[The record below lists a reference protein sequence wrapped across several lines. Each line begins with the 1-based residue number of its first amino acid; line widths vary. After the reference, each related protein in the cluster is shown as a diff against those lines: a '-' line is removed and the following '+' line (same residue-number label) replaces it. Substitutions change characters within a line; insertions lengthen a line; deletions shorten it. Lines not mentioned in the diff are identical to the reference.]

1 MRSQAPSYDE
11 RVTADTTPG
20 TRRPV
25 VLIAEELSPATIA
38 ALGPDYEVRE
48 VDGTDRPALLAA
60 VADADA
66 LLVRSAT
73 QVDAEVFA
81 AAKGLRVVAR
91 AGVGLDNVD
100 VKAATQAGVM
110 VVNAPQSNIVSA
122 AELAVGLLLAAAR
135 NIAPANSAL
144 KQGEWKRSKYSGV
157 ELYEKTAGI
166 VGLGRI
172 GALVAQR
179 LSAFGM
185 NVVAYDPFV
194 AAGRAAQ
201 MGVRLVSLDELLRT
215 SDVISVHL
223 PKTAETV
230 GIIGTEQLATVKPSL
245 ILVNAAR
252 GGIVDEAA
260 LHSALKEGRVAAAGV
275 DVYAKE
281 PCTDS
286 PLFELENVVAT
297 PHLGAS
303 TDEAQEKAGVSVARS
318 VRLAL
323 AGDLVP
329 DAVNVQG
336 GVIAEDVRP
345 GIPLAE
351 HLGRFLTA
359 VAAAVPAQLDIE
371 VRGEIAAHDVRV
383 LELAALKGLFTD
395 VVEDPVSYV
404 NAPVLAADR
413 GVQVSLRTD
422 AESPD
427 YRNLVAL
434 RGTLSDGTQVSVAGT
449 LTGTRHVEKIVE
461 IDGFDVEVA
470 LSEHMAV
477 FRYEDR
483 PGIVGTV
490 GRVLGEA
497 GVNIAGM
504 QVSRDRRGGH
514 ALVAM
519 TVDSAIPAG
528 VLDDLA
534 HEIGAEKA
542 RQVDLGE

>member
-1 MRSQAPSYDE
+1 
-11 RVTADTTPG
+11 VTK
-20 TRRPV
+20 PV
-25 VLIAEELSPATIA
+25 VLIAEELSPATID
-38 ALGPDYEVRE
+38 ALGPDFEVRHC
-48 VDGTDRPALLAA
+48 DGADRADLLGA
-60 VADADA
+60 VVGVDA

-73 QVDAEVFA
+73 KVDAEVLA
-81 AAKGLRVVAR
+81 AARGLKVVAR

-135 NIAPANSAL
+135 NIAPANAAL

-185 NVVAYDPFV
+185 NVIAYDPFV

-201 MGVRLVSLDELLRT
+201 MGVRLVSLEELLRT
-215 SDVISVHL
+215 SDAISVHL

-230 GIIGTEQLATVKPSL
+230 GIIGHDELATVKPSL

-260 LHSALKEGRVAAAGV
+260 LAAAIKEGRVAGAGL
-275 DVYAKE
+275 DVYATE

-286 PLFELENVVAT
+286 PLFEFESVVAT

-323 AGDLVP
+323 AGELVP

-336 GVIAEDVRP
+336 GIIAEEVRP

-351 HLGRFLTA
+351 KLGRFFTA
-359 VAAAVPAQLDIE
+359 LAGTVPTQLDIE
-371 VRGEIAAHDVRV
+371 VRGEITAHDVRV

-395 VVEDPVSYV
+395 VIEDPVSYV
-404 NAPVLAADR
+404 NAPVLASDR
-413 GVQVSLRTD
+413 GVGVSMHTD

-427 YRNLVAL
+427 YRNLLTL
-434 RGTLSDGTQVSVAGT
+434 RGTLADGTQVSVSGT
-449 LTGTRHVEKIVE
+449 LTGQRQVAKLVEV
-461 IDGFDVEVA
+461 DGFDIEVTLA
-470 LSEHMAV
+470 EHMAV
-477 FRYEDR
+477 FRYDDR
-483 PGIVGTV
+483 PGIVGQV
-490 GRVLGEA
+490 GRILGEA

-504 QVSRDRRGGH
+504 QVSRDRKGGH

-519 TVDSAIPAG
+519 TVDGAIPSG
-528 VLDDLA
+528 VLDEIVT
-534 HEIGAEKA
+534 EIGAATA
-542 RQVDLGE
+542 RQVDLTE

>member
-1 MRSQAPSYDE
+1 
-11 RVTADTTPG
+11 VTK
-20 TRRPV
+20 PV
-25 VLIAEELSPATIA
+25 VLIAEELSPATID
-38 ALGPDYEVRE
+38 ALGPDFEVRHC
-48 VDGTDRPALLAA
+48 DGADRSVLLPA
-60 VADADA
+60 VADVDA
-66 LLVRSAT
+66 ILIRSAT
-73 QVDAEVFA
+73 KIDAEVLA
-81 AAKGLRVVAR
+81 AARRLKVVAR

-100 VKAATQAGVM
+100 VRAATKAGVM

-135 NIAPANSAL
+135 HIPAATASL
-144 KQGEWKRSKYSGV
+144 KNGEWKRTKFTGV

-185 NVVAYDPFV
+185 HVIAFDPFI

-201 MGVRLVSLDELLRT
+201 MGVRLVSLDELLRS
-215 SDVISVHL
+215 SDVITVHL
-223 PKTAETV
+223 PKTPETV
-230 GIIGTEQLATVKPSL
+230 GLIGDDQLAIVKPSV

-252 GGIVDEAA
+252 GGIVDEHA
-260 LHSALKEGRVAAAGV
+260 LHAALKEGRVAAAGL
-275 DVYAKE
+275 DVFETE

-286 PLFELENVVAT
+286 PLFDFDSVVAT

-303 TDEAQEKAGVSVARS
+303 TDEAQEKAGVAVARS

-323 AGDLVP
+323 AGELVP

-351 HLGRFLTA
+351 KLGRFFTA
-359 VAAAVPAQLDIE
+359 LAGTLPSQLDVE
-371 VRGEIAAHDVRV
+371 VRGEIASHDVRV
-383 LELAALKGLFTD
+383 LELAVLKGMFSD
-395 VVEDPVSYV
+395 VVEEPVSYV
-404 NAPVLAADR
+404 NAPVLATDR
-413 GVQVSLRTD
+413 GVGVRLSTD
-422 AESPD
+422 PDSPD
-427 YRNLVAL
+427 YRNLITVRGTMADGSRVSL
-434 RGTLSDGTQVSVAGT
+434 SGTLSGH
-449 LTGTRHVEKIVE
+449 RHVEKLVE
-461 IDGFDVEVA
+461 VDGFDIEVV

-477 FRYEDR
+477 FRYADR

-497 GVNIAGM
+497 NINIAGM
-504 QVSRDRRGGH
+504 QVSRDRKGGH

-519 TVDSAIPAG
+519 TVDSAIPNA
-528 VLDDLA
+528 VLEDIVA
-534 HEIGAEKA
+534 AIGAESA
-542 RQVDLGE
+542 RQVDLTDLS